1 MVKQQKIQSFFKR
14 KRDEDGQEDTSGPD
28 CLAMVVFGN
37 QRDEDGQAMQDEE
50 EQENPLQNA
59 MMRSEERRVG
69 KECLL

>member
-37 QRDEDGQAMQDEE
+37 QRDEDGQENHMQDE
-50 EQENPLQNA
+50 EQENPISQD
-59 MMRSEERRVG
+59 EE
-69 KECLL
+69 KEEQQASKPS